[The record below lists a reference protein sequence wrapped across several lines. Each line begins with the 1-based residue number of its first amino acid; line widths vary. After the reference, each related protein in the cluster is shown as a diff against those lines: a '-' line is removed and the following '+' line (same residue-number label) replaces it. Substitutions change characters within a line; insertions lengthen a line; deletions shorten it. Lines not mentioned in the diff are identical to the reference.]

1 LPAKSV
7 RWLLFNAAGLALAA
21 VTSPAAGAAVGV
33 GLSAADT
40 FLLDKLLK
48 GWKPNQFVEGP
59 LKEFIRVR

>member
-1 LPAKSV
+1 
-7 RWLLFNAAGLALAA
+7 